1 MIDSDFLGPERLRA
15 FVTVAETGNFTR
27 AAERLH
33 LTQPAIT
40 VQVRRLEEAVGRAL
54 FERNAQFARLT
65 KDGEVMLGYARELL
79 EVIDRA
85 RRQFAQPPLE
95 GSVRF
100 GMVEDFGTT
109 ALPAILGRLRHEHPR
124 FELTVETGLGIDLV
138 RRLEAGSLDL
148 ILTKR
153 IAGQN
158 ESAALCRQ
166 NLVWVGQPKVVKDA
180 DDVVPLVLY
189 PAPAASREIILRTLR
204 ENNIRWSIRFE
215 SASITTLR
223 AALLAGIGVAAFGIG
238 MIPEGVNVL
247 PQSLLP
253 RLADTEYLLDWRPD
267 CTDRVVT
274 TFASILRITAPLII
288 ERLVDEQAPLVLAA
302 N

>member
-1 MIDSDFLGPERLRA
+1 MPKSFWKLSTSAP
-15 FVTVAETGNFTR
+15 
-27 AAERLH
+27 
-33 LTQPAIT
+33 
-40 VQVRRLEEAVGRAL
+40 
-54 FERNAQFARLT
+54 
-65 KDGEVMLGYARELL
+65 
-79 EVIDRA
+79 
-85 RRQFAQPPLE
+85 QFAQPPLE

-109 ALPAILGRLRHEHPR
+109 ALPAILGRLRDEHPH
-124 FELTVETGLGIDLV
+124 FELTVETGLGVDLV
-138 RRLEAGSLDL
+138 RRLEARGLDL

-153 IAGQN
+153 VDAGN

-166 NLVWVGQPKVVKDA
+166 NLVWVGQAALKGA

-189 PAPAASREIILRTLR
+189 PALAASREIVLRTLR
-204 ENNIRWSIRFE
+204 ENNIRWSVRFE

-238 MIPEGVNVL
+238 MIPEAVNVL

-267 CTDRVVT
+267 CSDHVVT
-274 TFASILRITAPLII
+274 TFASILRVTAPLLI
-288 ERLVDEQAPLVLAA
+288 ERLVDEQTPLVLAA
-302 N
+302 G